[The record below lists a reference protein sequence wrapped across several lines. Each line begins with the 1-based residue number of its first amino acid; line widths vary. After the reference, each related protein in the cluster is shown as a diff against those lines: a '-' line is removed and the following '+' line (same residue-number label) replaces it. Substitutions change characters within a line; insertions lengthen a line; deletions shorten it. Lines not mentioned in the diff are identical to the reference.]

1 MVKSN
6 LLTSIS
12 LDIDTFKAHLK
23 RMSKEGYSI
32 HKLDKDLLLQKT
44 RDLYDNISQMEVMG
58 GQHLDLPEKVENKV
72 VETPFEGKKE
82 AVQAIVDPAP
92 EKIKETENIASAEI
106 RQQNMTEENIS
117 IETAHK
123 ADTSVIID
131 FEDVSDLKS
140 DTETFDDGKE
150 TLQEEELRQEEK
162 EQPVPESTYDLF
174 SATSETLSDKFATTE
189 EKSIA
194 DKLKLSKLEDL
205 RSAIGINEK
214 FLFINELFNGDMS
227 RYNKALDELN
237 SMQNKTGVDTYIM
250 ELKIEKQWNDDDDAF
265 IKFKELVDRKFN

>member
-12 LDIDTFKAHLK
+12 LDIDAFKAHLK

-58 GQHLDLPEKVENKV
+58 GQPVDLPDRVENKA
-72 VETPFEGKKE
+72 VETPLEGKKE
-82 AVQAIVDPAP
+82 EVKAIVDPAP
-92 EKIKETENIASAEI
+92 EKMKETENPASAEI
-106 RQQNMTEENIS
+106 IQQDMTEEKIS
-117 IETAHK
+117 IES
-123 ADTSVIID
+123 ADKQDSPISIE
-131 FEDVSDLKS
+131 FEDVSDLNAEP
-140 DTETFDDGKE
+140 DTIGNAEETQQEQESKPGQKE
-150 TLQEEELRQEEK
+150 P
-162 EQPVPESTYDLF
+162 PVPESTYDLF

-214 FLFINELFNGDMS
+214 FLFINELFNGDMG

-237 SMQNKTGVDTYIM
+237 SMQNKTGVDTYLM
-250 ELKIEKQWNDDDDAF
+250 ELKIEKQWSDEDDAF
-265 IKFKELVDRKFN
+265 IKFKELVDRKFD